1 MPIGGCPAAAQSGGM
16 KHGQEF
22 QLAIERHGS
31 GFTVLECLVVVSIL
45 AILLVQGV
53 PALRDYGLRQRMSAA
68 MHALHSHLAL
78 ARNDA
83 VRFNVEI
90 VVCPGTRTAGCR
102 SDSHWDEGWLV
113 FEDLDGDHQYQPGE
127 RLLAT
132 EPGLEHL
139 AIRGTSGRRYLRFAP
154 NGSAPGSNTSI
165 SFCDLRGPAA
175 ARKLVISNLG
185 RIRRESM
192 PGLDPASCPP
202 ESDP

>member
-1 MPIGGCPAAAQSGGM
+1 MRM
-16 KHGQEF
+16 KSGQESRWT
-22 QLAIERHGS
+22 IERHGS

-68 MHALHSHLAL
+68 VHALHSHLAL

-90 VVCPGTRTAGCR
+90 VVCPGTNTGGCR
-102 SDSHWDEGWLV
+102 SDSYWDEGWLV
-113 FEDLDGDHQYQPGE
+113 FEDLDGDHAYQAGE

-132 EPGLEHL
+132 EPGLEQL
-139 AIRGTSGRRYLRFAP
+139 MIRSTAGRRYLRFAP
-154 NGSAPGSNTSI
+154 NGSSPGSNTSI
-165 SFCDLRGPAA
+165 SFCDLRGPTA

-192 PGLDPASCPP
+192 PEIDAAFCPL
-202 ESDP
+202 ESAP